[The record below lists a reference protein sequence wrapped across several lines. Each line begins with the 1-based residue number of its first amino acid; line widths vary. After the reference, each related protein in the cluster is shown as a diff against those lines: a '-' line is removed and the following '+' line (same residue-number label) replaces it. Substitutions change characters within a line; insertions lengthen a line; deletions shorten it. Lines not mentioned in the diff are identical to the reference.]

1 MNINASLLSCSLAL
15 VLAACQ
21 EVETQPQS
29 SRAEGPVATTVAQ
42 IADISKFNLQ
52 GGVYGGGAPSAG
64 QMQVFADQGVKT
76 VFDFR
81 TEAEGVGGQ
90 RQVVRALGLNY
101 INIPLTGVLATP
113 AQIAKFG
120 QAFALAKQDKVVLH
134 CRSGNRV
141 GMMWS
146 LYQISQGV
154 SSEQAISEGRAFGM
168 KPGFEGLVRASVKPA
183 I

>member
-1 MNINASLLSCSLAL
+1 MNIKLSLLGCSLAF

-21 EVETQPQS
+21 EMETQSQS
-29 SRAEGPVATTVAQ
+29 SNAQTSEFTTAS
-42 IADISKFNLQ
+42 ADISKFNLL
-52 GGVYGGGAPSAG
+52 GDIYGGGAPSVEQIQA
-64 QMQVFADQGVKT
+64 FTDQGVKT

-81 TEAEGVGGQ
+81 TEAEGVDGQ
-90 RQVVRALGLNY
+90 RQVVKALGLNY
-101 INIPLTGVLATP
+101 INIPLTGKLATP
-113 AQIAKFG
+113 AQVAKFG

-146 LYQISQGV
+146 LYQISQGI
-154 SSEQAISEGRAFGM
+154 STEQAISEGRAFGM
-168 KPGFEGLVRASVKPA
+168 KSGFEGLVRASVKSA